1 MENGEREAL
10 LGESPAPNAGVGDTK
25 WSPHAVAVKAGDGW
39 RAWAV
44 PAGSSAALV
53 LFVVAQS
60 SAMWI
65 AEGRADV
72 ALPGHH
78 PSNSHASVS
87 YNLPDTVLELFRTN
101 EHLLGTRV
109 LRPHTPVACNRQMK
123 LPFLQMGHLT
133 PSTDR

>member
-1 MENGEREAL
+1 
-10 LGESPAPNAGVGDTK
+10 
-25 WSPHAVAVKAGDGW
+25 VAVKAGDGW

-53 LFVVAQS
+53 LFVVAQT
-60 SAMWI
+60 SAMWV
-65 AEGRADV
+65 AEGNIDV
-72 ALPGHH
+72 ALPGHD

-123 LPFLQMGHLT
+123 FYLF
-133 PSTDR
+133 TDGTSNTLH

>member
-10 LGESPAPNAGVGDTK
+10 LGESPPPDAGVGDTK

-109 LRPHTPVACNRQMK
+109 LRSHTPVACNRQMK
-123 LPFLQMGHLT
+123 FYLF
-133 PSTDR
+133 TDGTSNTLH